1 MHKSFAESER
11 GIQKKNRGS
20 NEKLGKIKVDF

>member
-1 MHKSFAESER
+1 MHKSLLSQKEVFR
-11 GIQKKNRGS
+11 KKNRGS